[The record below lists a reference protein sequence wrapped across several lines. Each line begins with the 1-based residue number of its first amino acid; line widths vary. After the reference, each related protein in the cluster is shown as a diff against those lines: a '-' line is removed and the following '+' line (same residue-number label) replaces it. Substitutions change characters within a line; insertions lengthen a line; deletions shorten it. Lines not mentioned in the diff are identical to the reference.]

1 MEGLPTNLPNLEEP
15 FSFCF
20 LIKATK
26 IPRGPT
32 TDVSKVSFVFTI
44 HMDSAFSNVESICVF
59 TTIFV
64 VICSATSYPIA
75 LTSRRNSPPLDIFKV
90 CFTKLMNQDK
100 KVAFIR
106 VYEDGALARYSEFMK
121 TCHNMTIIVR
131 NKGRYTSSLNGKSKI
146 PNKILGNTTRDLI
159 VNNK

>member
-44 HMDSAFSNVESICVF
+44 HMDSAFSNVESIRVF

-64 VICSATSYPIA
+64 VICSASSYPFA
-75 LTSRRNSPPLDIFKV
+75 LTSRRNSPPLDIFIF
-90 CFTKLMNQDK
+90 CFTKLMNQER
-100 KVAFIR
+100 KVAFIQ
-106 VYEDGALARYSEFMK
+106 VYED
-121 TCHNMTIIVR
+121 
-131 NKGRYTSSLNGKSKI
+131 
-146 PNKILGNTTRDLI
+146 
-159 VNNK
+159 